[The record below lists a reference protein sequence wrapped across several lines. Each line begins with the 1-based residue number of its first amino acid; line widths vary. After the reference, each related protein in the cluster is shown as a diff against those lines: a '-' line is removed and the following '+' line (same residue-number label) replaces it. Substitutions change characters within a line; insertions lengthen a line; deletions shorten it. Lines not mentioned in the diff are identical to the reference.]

1 MNSYTHRA
9 FKKVVGIIRQGA
21 LFVPQFLL
29 LKKGGNQG
37 VRFNLNWREIKAC
50 LGDATAT
57 TGFDRHYVFHVSWAA
72 RVLARTKPKEHID
85 ISSSL
90 YFASCVSA
98 FLPIHFLDYR
108 PAKLSLSN
116 LQEQAGDICDL
127 PFPSESVL
135 SLSSMHVVE
144 HIGLGRYGD
153 PLDYDGDLSACHE
166 LKRVLAPGGQLL
178 FVVPVGAK
186 STIMFNAHRI
196 YTYSQVVNMFEGLEV
211 EEFSLIPE
219 DPTDGGLVRWP
230 SEELLRKQRYGCGCF
245 LLRKPK
251 SIPGSNN

>member
-1 MNSYTHRA
+1 MNSYIHRA
-9 FKKVVGIIRQGA
+9 FKKVAGVLRQGV
-21 LFVPQFLL
+21 LFAPQFLL
-29 LKKGGNQG
+29 FKRGGKQG

-72 RVLARTKPKEHID
+72 RVLARTKPKEHVD

-90 YFASCVSA
+90 YFAGCVSA

-108 PAKLSLSN
+108 PAKLKLSN
-116 LQEQAGDICDL
+116 LQEQAGDICNL
-127 PFPSESVL
+127 PFPGDSVL

-153 PLDYDGDLSACHE
+153 PLNYDGDLAACNE

-186 STIMFNAHRI
+186 SIIMFNAHRI
-196 YTYSQVVNMFEGLEV
+196 YTYSQVIGMFEGLEV

-219 DPTDGGLVRWP
+219 DPADGGLVKWP
-230 SEELLRKQRYGCGCF
+230 SEELLSKQKYGCGCF
-245 LLRKPK
+245 LLRKPI
-251 SIPGSNN
+251 SAPGSDY